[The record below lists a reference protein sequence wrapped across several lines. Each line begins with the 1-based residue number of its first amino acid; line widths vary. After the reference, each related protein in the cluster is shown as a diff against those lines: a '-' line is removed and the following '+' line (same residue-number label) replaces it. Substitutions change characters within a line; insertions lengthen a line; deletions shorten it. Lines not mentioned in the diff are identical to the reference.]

1 MYIMVWSFEVKFVY
15 KIKLLKWN
23 AASAKNN
30 NLNTGNNFQV
40 EVNRDEN
47 KWQFIDT
54 TWNDIFQNLR
64 VISLYIWKMK
74 YIAKNQIWCL
84 SIKITV
90 KCIWDSAMQK
100 KIYTM

>member
-30 NLNTGNNFQV
+30 NLNTGNNNLNTGNNNLNTGNNFQV

-47 KWQFIDT
+47 KCQFID
-54 TWNDIFQNLR
+54 
-64 VISLYIWKMK
+64 
-74 YIAKNQIWCL
+74 
-84 SIKITV
+84 
-90 KCIWDSAMQK
+90 
-100 KIYTM
+100 

>member
-23 AASAKNN
+23 VASAKNNNLNTGNN

-47 KWQFIDT
+47 KCQFID
-54 TWNDIFQNLR
+54 
-64 VISLYIWKMK
+64 
-74 YIAKNQIWCL
+74 
-84 SIKITV
+84 
-90 KCIWDSAMQK
+90 
-100 KIYTM
+100 